1 MITITTMTKK
11 MRTADYVKAMRLM
24 GDPYPTIKPSLVH
37 DKWLHIIIPTNH
49 IEMLRRNGIKLEEV
63 DGYVDY
69 R

>member
-1 MITITTMTKK
+1 MTGMTKK

-37 DKWLHIIIPTNH
+37 DKWLHIIIPLNH
-49 IEMLRRNGIKLEEV
+49 IRMLQKHGIKLEEV
-63 DGYVDY
+63 TGYEDY